1 MKTERMAIKEIAD
14 QSKKLYDKIE
24 AVMMEQE
31 TPDIVYISVLSRHL
45 CECLVATG
53 ASRIEAME
61 KLNAIYEIVENQESE
76 FMATFGSSTSLN

>member
-53 ASRIEAME
+53 ASKREAME
-61 KLNAIYEIVENQESE
+61 KLGDIYDIVEAQERE
-76 FMATFGSSTSLN
+76 FVESLGSSTSIN

>member
-76 FMATFGSSTSLN
+76 FMATLGSSTSLN

>member
-1 MKTERMAIKEIAD
+1 MTTERMKVQEIVD
-14 QSKKLYDKIE
+14 KSKKLYDAIE
-24 AVMMEQE
+24 AVMMQEE

-61 KLNAIYEIVENQESE
+61 KLNAIYEIVEDQEHE
-76 FMATFGSSTSLN
+76 FMQSLGSSFTIN

>member
-61 KLNAIYEIVENQESE
+61 KLNAIYEIVEAQESE
-76 FMATFGSSTSLN
+76 FMATLGSSTSLN

>member
-61 KLNAIYEIVENQESE
+61 KLNAIYEIVEAQESE
-76 FMATFGSSTSLN
+76 VMATLGSSTSLN

>member
-1 MKTERMAIKEIAD
+1 MKSERMAIKEIAD

-31 TPDIVYISVLSRHL
+31 TPDIVYISALSRHI

-53 ASRIEAME
+53 APKREAME
-61 KLNAIYEIVENQESE
+61 KLGDIYDIVEAQERE
-76 FMATFGSSTSLN
+76 FVESLGSSTSIN

>member
-1 MKTERMAIKEIAD
+1 MRTEKMVIQEIAD
-14 QSKKLYDKIE
+14 KSKKLYDKIE
-24 AVMMEQE
+24 EVMMQEE

-53 ASRIEAME
+53 ASRMEAME

-76 FMATFGSSTSLN
+76 FMATLGSSATIN

>member
-53 ASRIEAME
+53 ASREQAME
-61 KLNAIYEIVENQESE
+61 KLNAIYEIVEAQEEE
-76 FMATFGSSTSLN
+76 FVESLGSSTSIN

>member
-1 MKTERMAIKEIAD
+1 MRTESMAIKEIAD
-14 QSKKLYDKIE
+14 RSKKLYDAIE
-24 AVMMEQE
+24 AVMMQEE

-76 FMATFGSSTSLN
+76 FMATLGSSATIN

>member
-1 MKTERMAIKEIAD
+1 MRTESMAIKEIAD
-14 QSKKLYDKIE
+14 RSKKLYDAIE
-24 AVMMEQE
+24 AVMMQEE

-76 FMATFGSSTSLN
+76 FMATLGSSTSLN

>member
-1 MKTERMAIKEIAD
+1 MKTERMAIQEIAD

-61 KLNAIYEIVENQESE
+61 KLNAIYEIVEDQEQE
-76 FMATFGSSTSLN
+76 FMKSLGSSFAIN